1 MRRRTLIGQG
11 LAASTALLAGK
22 MLMSAQP
29 DQPIDALV
37 IGAGLS
43 GLDCAAKV
51 LWVLPLQTKLNSC
64 YPQRAIPQPSDV
76 LLTRWSQDPF
86 AYGSPDA

>member
-11 LAASTALLAGK
+11 LAASTALLAGR
-22 MLMSAQP
+22 MLMSAQQ

-43 GLDCAAKV
+43 GLACA
-51 LWVLPLQTKLNSC
+51 N
-64 YPQRAIPQPSDV
+64 
-76 LLTRWSQDPF
+76 
-86 AYGSPDA
+86 